1 MDYIKFTPEALANF
15 TRAYHLTE
23 KQRPWSFS
31 RLTNSLTISQIQS
44 KFWLREE
51 LSKIQIGF
59 NNVAVIG
66 GWYCHILCMILF
78 DELECK
84 YVCNYD
90 IDRDAQL
97 SSYQFNKR
105 YKDAGKFY
113 SSRRNLF
120 LRNLENREQTLK
132 GDVDLV
138 VNTSC
143 EHMYYMSKLKEKHF
157 SNGQLFVLQSTD
169 CEDYDDHINC
179 VSSPDELSEQAGLVE
194 VYYSGT
200 KVLDNGMN
208 RFMVIGR

>member
-1 MDYIKFTPEALANF
+1 MDSIKFTPEALANF
-15 TRAYHLTE
+15 ARAYHLTE

-51 LSKIQIGF
+51 LAKVQIGF
-59 NNVAVIG
+59 DNVVVIG
-66 GWYCHILCMILF
+66 GWYCHILCMILI
-78 DELECK
+78 DEIECK

-97 SSYQFNKR
+97 ISYQFNRR
-105 YKDAGKFY
+105 YKDTEIY
-113 SSRRNLF
+113 NSSRRNIF
-120 LRNLENREQTLK
+120 LRRLEDTQLQRGN
-132 GDVDLV
+132 VDLV

-157 SNGQLFVLQSTD
+157 NDGQLFALQSTD
-169 CEDYDDHINC
+169 CEEYDDHINC
-179 VSSPDELSEQAGLVE
+179 VSGPNELAEQAGLVE